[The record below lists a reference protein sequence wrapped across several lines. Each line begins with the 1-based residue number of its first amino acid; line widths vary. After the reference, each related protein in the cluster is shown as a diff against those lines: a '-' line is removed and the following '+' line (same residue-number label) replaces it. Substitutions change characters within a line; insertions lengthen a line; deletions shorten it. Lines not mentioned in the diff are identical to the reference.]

1 VEAMK
6 KMESSFTWDSGLDK
20 TEYSNRL
27 TGIKNAMKAQDL
39 DAIIIYASPNEFPA
53 SYIRYISNWGLRD
66 TSLVIIP
73 RTGEP
78 MLASA
83 AVASY
88 AYPFAKETSW
98 IPTIH
103 PLKTSVGDTIVN
115 SLKQF
120 KLQKGATLGVIGFN
134 SMTHTEYN
142 NVTQATR
149 SYEIQDATGLLDRLR
164 LIKSPEE
171 QKLLR
176 KAAQLCDEAFE
187 RFKDMAKPGI
197 SESRAFAEMEAYA
210 ASHGAEI
217 HSFATN
223 SGCTIA
229 SGPFVGIQPTSP
241 RIRKYSDGD
250 LVIVSSVFR
259 YRGYWSQVIRTGYI
273 GSFSGH
279 GESTFDI
286 VADAQK
292 EGIKALQPGKPL
304 KLAYDA
310 MSYKLQELCDTHEHH
325 YHINMGHG
333 IGLSYFEPPRL
344 VFHSNRPESNL
355 IVKPGMSLMIHP
367 SFLIEDTAIGAV
379 HADHCLITETGV
391 DILTHSPEGLF
402 IT

>member
-1 VEAMK
+1 MK
-6 KMESSFTWDSGLDK
+6 KKESAFTWDSGLDK
-20 TEYSNRL
+20 AEFTNRV
-27 TGIKNAMKAQDL
+27 TRIKNAMKTQDL

-73 RTGEP
+73 RIGEP
-78 MLASA
+78 ELTSA

-98 IPTIH
+98 IQRIH
-103 PLKTSVGDTIVN
+103 PLKTNIGDTITH
-115 SLKQF
+115 SLKQL
-120 KLQKGATLGVIGFN
+120 KLHKSATLGVVGLN
-134 SMTHTEYN
+134 SMTHEEYIN
-142 NVTQATR
+142 ATKAMQY
-149 SYEIQDATGLLDRLR
+149 YELWDATGLLDRFR
-164 LIKSPEE
+164 LIKSPQE

-176 KAAQLCDEAFE
+176 KAAQLCDEAIE
-187 RFKDMAKPGI
+187 QFKKIAKPGI
-197 SESRAFAEMEAYA
+197 SEAQAFAEMEAYA
-210 ASHGAEI
+210 ATHGAEI
-217 HSFATN
+217 HSFAIN

-241 RIRKYSDGD
+241 RIRKYDKGD
-250 LVIVSSVFR
+250 LTIVSSVFR

-273 GSFSGH
+273 GSFSGY
-279 GESTFDI
+279 GEKIFNI

-304 KLAYDA
+304 KLAYDT
-310 MSYKLQELCDTHEHH
+310 MSKTLQESCDTHEHH

-344 VFHSNRPESNL
+344 VFHSNRPDYEL
-355 IVKPGMSLMIHP
+355 IVTPGMSLMIHP

-391 DILTHSPEGLF
+391 DVLTHSPEGLF
-402 IT
+402 TT

>member
-1 VEAMK
+1 MK
-6 KMESSFTWDSGLDK
+6 DIKSSFTWDSGLGEAEYAKRLSRIKK
-20 TEYSNRL
+20 T
-27 TGIKNAMKAQDL
+27 MKAQEL
-39 DAIIIYASPNEFPA
+39 DAIIIYASPNDFPA
-53 SYIRYISNWGLRD
+53 SYIRYASNWGLRD
-66 TSLVIIP
+66 TSLLIIP

-78 MLASA
+78 ELASA

-98 IPTIH
+98 IKRIL
-103 PLKTSVGDTIVN
+103 PLKTSIGDMITN
-115 SLKQF
+115 SLKS
-120 KLQKGATLGVIGFN
+120 LQLRKGASLGVVGLH
-134 SMTHTEYN
+134 SMTHAEYD
-142 NVTQATR
+142 NVTKTMRHYQV
-149 SYEIQDATGLLDRLR
+149 QDATVLLDRLR
-164 LIKSPEE
+164 LIKSPQE
-171 QKLLR
+171 QRLLQ
-176 KAAQLCDEAFE
+176 KAAQLCDEAIE
-187 RFKDMAKPGI
+187 QFKKIAKPGI

-210 ASHGAEI
+210 ATHGAEI
-217 HSFATN
+217 HSFALN

-241 RIRKYSDGD
+241 RIRTYNTGD

-279 GESTFDI
+279 GEKTFDI

-310 MSYKLQELCDTHEHH
+310 ISYKLQEYCNAHEQH

-344 VFHSNRPESNL
+344 VFHSNRPDYNL

-367 SFLIEDTAIGAV
+367 SFLIEDLAIGAV
-379 HADHCLITETGV
+379 HADHCLVTENGV

-402 IT
+402 TT